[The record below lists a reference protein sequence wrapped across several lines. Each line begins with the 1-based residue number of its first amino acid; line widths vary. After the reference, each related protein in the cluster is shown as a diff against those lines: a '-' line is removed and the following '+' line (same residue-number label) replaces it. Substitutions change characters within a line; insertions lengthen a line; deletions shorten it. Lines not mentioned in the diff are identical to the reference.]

1 MINLKKNGFKICSLA
16 ASVGLVL
23 SVSTMSVNAQEAE
36 VIDED
41 IETIEVRGAYSRNLQ
56 DALQNKRNSDSIVD
70 GISANSMGTFP
81 DLNLGESLQRIT
93 GVQINRSNSNPN
105 NSPRDASI
113 NLRGLPDDFSRTLI
127 NGLPFADPVDEG
139 GTSFGVFQSDL
150 FSGLEVMK
158 SPTASTP
165 AGGLSGVI
173 NLKTSKPLDLKD
185 GATTIGVKGTYESLT
200 ESTNPS
206 GFLSTTQHINDD
218 LGVTFA
224 VVASQDNYRRD
235 TTLVTRYSQLN
246 DASGNPVTMADGG
259 NVYYPGQARQIVSS
273 YDGNNLGVSTALQYK
288 LSDKVE
294 TQLSILYSGRD
305 MDRPF
310 DIWVVSDQG
319 STTNVEALSDP
330 VFAGNNASG
339 DPEYV
344 VTDVRLTNV
353 DTTQGPRPGSMK
365 DEVLNIN
372 WAWNWML
379 DNWNIDAAIAH
390 SRGKNETRTIQYDY
404 RYGGE
409 NGLVADLFTGGAD
422 WKGFSMDVTDGA
434 GVGFADVGDLGN
446 VLGDYVASPPHV
458 LEAPA
463 AIGGYNRIIIADT
476 DSDIE
481 TDMNVLS
488 VNAKRYLDFGAVN
501 GLEIGALYTDGT
513 EESMR
518 QRHTV
523 LGIDNLSSEFINN
536 DFVNDVHY
544 LGGASFMGGELS
556 TLNNWTSIDPSV
568 LESRLQPVTVP
579 EGYALGTAG
588 WVINPFDGA
597 VLNGNYE
604 AKTKSTD
611 VYAKLL
617 FDGVISGFEYRGNF
631 GARYVDY
638 TTDLQSLRNN
648 NGVIEQISTT
658 NDYDDLLPSANVAI
672 NLNEDLILR
681 LAYSNTIVRPL
692 NRDNSPAQT
701 VSVSTDT
708 TNPNPISATLG
719 NSNLEPYSA
728 NSYDMSLEWYNRP
741 GGAITVAL
749 FKKEIDGF
757 ITSVNLCPADGGG
770 LPFSSLTGTGV
781 LDSEGVFD
789 CYTPDGTGIIVS
801 QQQNTADTI
810 DVTGAELSIQ
820 QNLDFLDGFWS
831 GFGGLFNF
839 TFIDVSGQINGTDA
853 VLAGVSERNYN
864 AVVFYE
870 ADSYAIRFAYN
881 WRDEYQMAAGG
892 TFSGAARSV
901 DARGQLDASASYNL
915 TENAVLT
922 FEAFNLTEEPLVEFE
937 GNMNRPRRTDFDG
950 RTVIVGARY
959 AF

>member
-1 MINLKKNGFKICSLA
+1 MIELKENGFKFNYLA
-16 ASVGLVL
+16 ISVGVIFSVATL
-23 SVSTMSVNAQEAE
+23 STSAQEAT
-36 VIDED
+36 VDDDE

-70 GISANSMGTFP
+70 GISANTMGTFP

-173 NLKTSKPLDLKD
+173 NLKTSKPLDLED
-185 GATTIGVKGTYESLT
+185 GSTTVGVKGAYESLT

-206 GFLSTTQHINDD
+206 GFFSTTQHINEDF
-218 LGVTFA
+218 GFTVSA
-224 VVASQDNYRRD
+224 VASQDNYRRD
-235 TTLVTRYSQLN
+235 TTVVTRYSQLN
-246 DASGNPVTMADGG
+246 DAEGNAVTMPDGG
-259 NVYYPGQARQIVSS
+259 NIYYPGQTRQIVSS
-273 YDGNNLGVSTALQYK
+273 YDGDSLGLSTALQYK
-288 LSDKVE
+288 VSDTLE
-294 TQLSILYSGRD
+294 TQLSVLYSRRD
-305 MDRPF
+305 MNRPF
-310 DIWVVSDQG
+310 DLWVVSDQG
-319 STTNVEALSDP
+319 STTGVEMLSDP

-339 DPEYV
+339 QPEYV
-344 VTDVRLTNV
+344 VTDVRLTNI

-390 SRGKNETRTIQYDY
+390 SRGKNETDTIQYDY

-409 NGLVADLFTGGAD
+409 NGLIADIHTGGAD
-422 WKGFSMDVTDGA
+422 WKGFSMGVTNGA
-434 GVGFADVGDLGN
+434 GASFADVSDLGN
-446 VLGDYVASPPHV
+446 VLGDYVASPPHT

-476 DSDIE
+476 DSNIE

-488 VNAKRYLDFGAVN
+488 INAKRYLDFGAIN
-501 GLEIGALYTDGT
+501 GLEIGALYTDGS
-513 EESMR
+513 EESNR

-523 LGIDNLSSEFINN
+523 LGIDNLSAEYINN
-536 DFVNDVHY
+536 GIVNDVHF

-556 TLNNWTSIDPSV
+556 TLNNWTSIDPAV

-579 EGYALGTAG
+579 DGYALGTKG
-588 WVINPFDGA
+588 WVINPFDWA
-597 VLNGNYE
+597 VLDGNYR
-604 AKTKSTD
+604 ADTKSTD
-611 VYAKLL
+611 AYAKLL
-617 FDGVISGFEYRGNF
+617 YDGVFSGFEFRGNI
-631 GARYVDY
+631 GVRYVDY
-638 TTDLQSLRNN
+638 STDIQALRNN
-648 NGVIEQISTT
+648 NGAIEQIESTS
-658 NDYDDLLPSANVAI
+658 DYDDLLPSANIAI
-672 NLNEDLILR
+672 NLQEDLILR
-681 LAYSNTIVRPL
+681 LAYSKTIVRPL
-692 NRDNSPAQT
+692 NRDNSPSQT
-701 VSVSTDT
+701 ISVSTDT
-708 TNPNPISATLG
+708 TNPNPISASLG
-719 NSNLEPYSA
+719 NTELDPYSA
-728 NSYDMSLEWYNRP
+728 NSYDLSLEWYNRP
-741 GGAITVAL
+741 GGAFTVAL

-757 ITSVNLCPADGGG
+757 IASVNLCPADGAG
-770 LPFSSLTGTGV
+770 LPYSSLTGTGV
-781 LDSEGVFD
+781 RDSEGVFD
-789 CYTPDGTGIIVS
+789 CYTPDGTGIVVS
-801 QQQNTADTI
+801 QRQNTADTI
-810 DVTGAELSIQ
+810 DVTGAEFSVQ

-839 TFIDVSGQINGTDA
+839 TYIDVSGEINGTDA

-864 AVVFYE
+864 AVVYYE
-870 ADSYAIRFAYN
+870 AENYAIRFAYN

-950 RTVIVGARY
+950 RTFIVGARY